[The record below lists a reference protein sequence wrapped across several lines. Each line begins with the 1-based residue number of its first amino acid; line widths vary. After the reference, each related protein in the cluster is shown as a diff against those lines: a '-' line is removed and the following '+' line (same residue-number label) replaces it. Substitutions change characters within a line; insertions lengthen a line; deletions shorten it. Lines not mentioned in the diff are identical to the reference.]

1 MIRGTESVDMA
12 VSVRV
17 TMPTEGETPETAF
30 VSALSGPESF
40 GNGKKWGAKVVQK
53 LKELT
58 RMRMVHF
65 SNLRLALNPSQPI
78 LAITRGRSR

>member
-17 TMPTEGETPETAF
+17 TMPTEGETPETDAF

-40 GNGKKWGAKVVQK
+40 GNGKKWMGQK
-53 LKELT
+53 
-58 RMRMVHF
+58 
-65 SNLRLALNPSQPI
+65 
-78 LAITRGRSR
+78 